1 MTEDGCGVFST
12 HKSNSKRQKQTLWGK
27 AATIACVHINGTFSL
42 KASIHGLL
50 NSYDIQTNFIRNQK
64 LFILSGR
71 YINSNGTI
79 DKQLSGKKKNQLR
92 VVQRERFPG
101 TNHYRKHKTNATN
114 QNNKEQKSGI
124 SQWSALT
131 RVYYENMQFFKLKK
145 VQFLLTMPST
155 IHALWYCRSP
165 I

>member
-1 MTEDGCGVFST
+1 MGFFST

-27 AATIACVHINGTFSL
+27 AATIACVHVNGTFSL
-42 KASIHGLL
+42 KASIRGLL

-64 LFILSGR
+64 LLILSAR
-71 YINSNGTI
+71 YINSNCTI
-79 DKQLSGKKKNQLR
+79 DKQPSKKKKENQLR
-92 VVQRERFPG
+92 VVQRECFPR
-101 TNHYRKHKTNATN
+101 TNNYRKYKTNVTN

-131 RVYYENMQFFKLKK
+131 RVYYENMRFFKLRKA
-145 VQFLLTMPST
+145 QFIFTMPST
-155 IHALWYCRSP
+155 IHALWYCRSS

>member
-50 NSYDIQTNFIRNQK
+50 NSYDIQTNFIRNQM
-64 LFILSGR
+64 LFILSAR

-79 DKQLSGKKKNQLR
+79 DKQPSKKINSEWF
-92 VVQRERFPG
+92 RENCFPG
-101 TNHYRKHKTNATN
+101 TNNYRKHKTNATN

-124 SQWSALT
+124 SQWSELT
-131 RVYYENMQFFKLKK
+131 RVHNENMQFLKLKK
-145 VQFLLTMPST
+145 AQFMFTMPST
-155 IHALWYCRSP
+155 IHVLWYCRSP